1 MTNRRENQML
11 GLEDSRWQELKAGYR
26 TPIDLRPLLRRLES
40 DPGAKATW
48 DEIWQ
53 ELYHQGDIGEGSMVA
68 VPHLVRIH
76 RQRGLPDWNTY
87 ALVATIE
94 LARGK
99 NANPDV
105 PDWSRDAYD
114 QALRDL
120 AQIGFGD
127 LPRATDQETVRSILG
142 ILAIVHGART
152 HGRILV
158 EFTEDEVLELEAH
171 VFGSPE
177 TPADRSRED

>member
-1 MTNRRENQML
+1 ML
-11 GLEDSRWQELKAGYR
+11 SFDDSRWKELKAGYR
-26 TPIDLRPLLRRLES
+26 TPIDLRPLLQRLES
-40 DPGAKATW
+40 DRGVKAAW

-53 ELYHQGDIGEGSMVA
+53 ELYHQGDIGEGSLVA

-76 RQRGLPDWNTY
+76 RQRGIPDSNTY

-99 NANPDV
+99 DGNPDV
-105 PDWSRDAYD
+105 PDWCSEAYE

-120 AQIGFGD
+120 AQIGLEE
-127 LPRATDQETVRSILG
+127 LPRAADQETVRSILG

-152 HGRILV
+152 YGRILV
-158 EFTEDEVLELEAH
+158 EFAEDELLELEEQA
-171 VFGSPE
+171 FGSPE
-177 TPADRSRED
+177 DAG